1 MAEVKP
7 ISTTPP
13 AVTPEDRRHM
23 IEEAAYYRAL
33 QRQLEGGDPVADWI
47 EAEREIA
54 ERLAKAG
61 IPQKAGEI
69 RSEKKAA

>member
-1 MAEVKP
+1 MAGVKT
-7 ISTTPP
+7 ISAPSP

-33 QRQLEGGDPVADWI
+33 QRQLEGGDPVADWL
-47 EAEREIA
+47 EAEQEIA

-61 IPQKAGEI
+61 IPPAAEKG
-69 RSEKKAA
+69 REKKAA